1 MRHTVKYGKGNLSFD
16 LPDDTSVTVFEPRHI
31 PSLVNPLGVFERALD
46 APEGC
51 PRLEDFPAPASVA
64 IAVPDETRPFPTSLL
79 LPPLLKKIFKI
90 WPALLPDHV
99 CVVVGGGL
107 HEPPD
112 AAQLKRILPDDLYG
126 CRVVSHDA
134 RKSEM
139 IRLGTTARGTPV
151 EINAAYAR
159 AELKIVMGM
168 VDAHQFVG
176 FTGGAKGV
184 VVGCASATMIEKNH
198 SMLKE
203 PCAFAGNLEENPVRI
218 DLNEAGRIAGVKLA
232 VNVSLDAQKNIAA
245 LFVGDP
251 PTILRS
257 AARKTRELYG
267 MELRET
273 FDIVIAS
280 CGGSPKDICLYQAQK
295 ALDAARRCAGKNGK
309 ILLVAECAQGIGD
322 ERYLE
327 YARNFSDHAS
337 LLRDFENQTFRMG
350 AHKAYLFSRVAATH
364 EIVLHTALSQE
375 DLASCLL
382 NKGNLQVTLSDWLT
396 AEPEARI
403 ALITNANAT
412 FFF

>member
-1 MRHTVKYGKGNLSFD
+1 
-16 LPDDTSVTVFEPRHI
+16 
-31 PSLVNPLGVFERALD
+31 
-46 APEGC
+46 
-51 PRLEDFPAPASVA
+51 
-64 IAVPDETRPFPTSLL
+64 
-79 LPPLLKKIFKI
+79 
-90 WPALLPDHV
+90 
-99 CVVVGGGL
+99 
-107 HEPPD
+107 
-112 AAQLKRILPDDLYG
+112 
-126 CRVVSHDA
+126 
-134 RKSEM
+134 
-139 IRLGTTARGTPV
+139 
-151 EINAAYAR
+151 
-159 AELKIVMGM
+159 
-168 VDAHQFVG
+168 
-176 FTGGAKGV
+176 
-184 VVGCASATMIEKNH
+184 
-198 SMLKE
+198 
-203 PCAFAGNLEENPVRI
+203 
-218 DLNEAGRIAGVKLA
+218 
-232 VNVSLDAQKNIAA
+232 
-245 LFVGDP
+245 
-251 PTILRS
+251 
-257 AARKTRELYG
+257 

>member
-1 MRHTVKYGKGNLSFD
+1 
-16 LPDDTSVTVFEPRHI
+16 
-31 PSLVNPLGVFERALD
+31 
-46 APEGC
+46 
-51 PRLEDFPAPASVA
+51 
-64 IAVPDETRPFPTSLL
+64 
-79 LPPLLKKIFKI
+79 
-90 WPALLPDHV
+90 
-99 CVVVGGGL
+99 
-107 HEPPD
+107 
-112 AAQLKRILPDDLYG
+112 
-126 CRVVSHDA
+126 
-134 RKSEM
+134 
-139 IRLGTTARGTPV
+139 
-151 EINAAYAR
+151 
-159 AELKIVMGM
+159 MGM